1 MNVYDRLHSAAI
13 TKQKQ
18 FLKTLESS
26 DSGAIRIPSNQS
38 TKDKWRSAV
47 AVSEDNK
54 REGNHANRG
63 LEFPGT

>member
-38 TKDKWRSAV
+38 NKDRWRSAV
-47 AVSEDNK
+47 AEDNN
-54 REGNHANRG
+54 REVNHVNRG
-63 LEFPGT
+63 LEFTGT